1 MKKLYLLL
9 FTCLIAVS
17 AMAQNFKGKV
27 TDNEGNGL
35 PGVSVAVTGG
45 SQGTVTNA
53 EGNFG
58 LQLKQGNY
66 KIRFSFIGYKTQ
78 EQTVTIGAET
88 VTLDVKM
95 EEDVVSLSD
104 VVVLGSRSATVRTNV
119 ETPVP
124 VDVITIKDLQLT
136 GQIEPTQMV
145 NFVAPSFNSAR
156 QTVADGTDHIDPAT
170 LRGLGPDQVLVLVN
184 GKRRHNQALTNVN
197 GTVGRGSVGTD
208 LNAIP
213 AAAIER
219 IEVLR
224 DGAASQYGSD
234 AIAGV
239 INVVMK
245 KEAGTTANLHWGR
258 HYAGDG
264 RNLMLGVY
272 HGMKVGK
279 NGTIS
284 VAGDFRFREPTNR
297 AGDYTGPVYINWNT
311 GTDIA
316 RRQQLFEQDE
326 ALIAQR
332 GFSRAKNMQIGNS
345 KVDNFGGMLNGEFR
359 IGKKTNFYF
368 TGMLN
373 YRRGQAAGFYRY
385 PFQTAQVNLDLYPNG
400 FLPQIHSTI
409 WDRSLLAGISGSFG
423 NGWRWDLSNVYGG
436 NSFRFDVKNS
446 NNASQF
452 ALGARAQTE
461 FYAGTLGF
469 NQNTADFG
477 VSKDFGKAVGLKTF
491 NVAAGLN
498 FRIDQYSIEAGEE
511 ASWRNY
517 DPASGRVGGAQV
529 FPGFQPANEVNQSR
543 NVLGAYVDLES
554 DLTDKLLV
562 NVAGRFENYSDFGS
576 NFAGKL
582 SARYKFAD
590 AFSLRGAISNGF
602 RAPSVHQSGFSA
614 ISTVFISVPGQGLQP
629 RQQGTFRNGS
639 PVANAFGIP
648 KLKAETSINISLG
661 ATSQITDNISLTVD
675 AYQIDISDR
684 IVLTGQFQRGTSPT
698 GQLISHI
705 LDNAGQQ
712 EVNAAVFFTNA
723 INTRTRGLDVVLT
736 GNQPIGTGTLTFT
749 LAGNMN
755 RTEVQGD
762 PKVSETLP
770 PDQFGNVLFNRLER
784 SRIEEAQPRSK
795 YMVSLNYKVG
805 SFGSNL
811 RVTRFGQVAV
821 RDAANPALDE
831 TFSPKIVTDVS
842 VNYLITKNINIVVG
856 ANNLFDVYPDPLR
869 VNQWATP
876 TRTTVLDNTSF
887 NRFIYS
893 RNATQF
899 GFNGGYY
906 YFSLTANF

>member
-1 MKKLYLLL
+1 MKKLYYTL
-9 FTCLIAVS
+9 FMYLIAIS
-17 AMAQNFKGKV
+17 AMGQNLKGKV
-27 TDNEGNGL
+27 TDAEGNGL
-35 PGVSVAVTGG
+35 PGVSVAVVGG

-53 EGNFG
+53 EGSFG

-66 KIRFSFIGYKTQ
+66 KIRISFIGYKTL
-78 EQTVTIGAET
+78 EQAVTIGNEA
-88 VTLDVKM
+88 VTLDVKL
-95 EEDVVSLSD
+95 EEDIVSLSD
-104 VVVLGSRSATVRTNV
+104 VVVLGSRSASVRTNV

-124 VDVITIKDLQLT
+124 VDVISMKDLQMT
-136 GQIEPTQMV
+136 GQIEPTQMI
-145 NFVAPSFNSAR
+145 NMVAPSFNSAR

-245 KEAGTTANLHWGR
+245 KEAGTSANLHWGR

-264 RNLMLGVY
+264 RALNLGLY
-272 HGMKVGK
+272 HGIKVGK
-279 NGTIS
+279 AGTIS
-284 VAGDFRFREPTNR
+284 FAGDFRFREPTNR
-297 AGDYTGPVYINWNT
+297 AGDYKGPVYVNWNT

-345 KVDNFGGMLNGEFR
+345 KVDNFGGMINGDLR

-368 TGMLN
+368 TSMFN

-385 PFQTAQVNLDLYPNG
+385 PFQTSQVILDLYPNG

-409 WDRSLLAGISGSFG
+409 WDRSFLAGLSGEFG

-461 FYAGTLGF
+461 FYAGQLGF
-469 NQNTADFG
+469 NQNTTDFG

-498 FRIDQYSIEAGEE
+498 FRIDQYSIKEGEE
-511 ASWRNY
+511 ASWRNF
-517 DPASGRVGGAQV
+517 DPASGRAGGAQV
-529 FPGFQPANEVNQSR
+529 FPGFQPANAVNQSR
-543 NVLGAYVDLES
+543 NVLGAYIDLES

-562 NVAGRFENYSDFGS
+562 NAAGRFENYSDFGS

-582 SARYKFAD
+582 SARYKFAE
-590 AFSLRGAISNGF
+590 AFSIRGAVSNGF
-602 RAPSVHQSGFSA
+602 RAPSVHQSAFSA
-614 ISTVFISVPGQGLQP
+614 ISTVFVSVPGLGLQP

-648 KLKAETSINISLG
+648 KLKAETSVNLSLG
-661 ATSQITDNISLTVD
+661 ATSQITNNISLTVD
-675 AYQIDISDR
+675 AYQIDIKDR
-684 IVLTGQFQRGTSPT
+684 IVLTGQFQRGTSAT
-698 GQLISHI
+698 GQRVAQI
-705 LDNAGQQ
+705 LDQAGQQ

-723 INTRTRGLDVVLT
+723 VSTRTRGLDVVLSGT
-736 GNQPIGTGTLTFT
+736 QPIGTGSLTVT
-749 LAGNMN
+749 LAGNVN
-755 RTEVQGD
+755 RTEVQGE

-770 PDQFGNVLFNRLER
+770 PDQFGNILFNRQERARLEL
-784 SRIEEAQPRSK
+784 AQPRSK
-795 YMVSLNYKVG
+795 YTLGMNYKVG
-805 SFGSNL
+805 SFGTNL
-811 RVTRFGQVAV
+811 RFTRFGRVESF
-821 RDAANPALDE
+821 DPSNPALDE
-831 TFSPKIVTDVS
+831 TFSPKVVTDLSVS
-842 VNYLITKNINIVVG
+842 YRFTKNIGLMIG
-856 ANNLFDVYPDPLR
+856 ANNLFDVYPDPLQK
-869 VNQWATP
+869 NQWPTP
-876 TRTTVLDNTSF
+876 TNPTSLDNTSF
-887 NRFIYS
+887 NRFVYS
-893 RNATQF
+893 RNVTQF

>member
-27 TDNEGNGL
+27 TDSEGNGL

-698 GQLISHI
+698 GQLISRI

-712 EVNAAVFFTNA
+712 EVNAAIFFTNA

-821 RDAANPALDE
+821 RDPANPALDE

>member
-1 MKKLYLLL
+1 MRTLYALAGLWL
-9 FTCLIAVS
+9 CSSIAV
-17 AMAQNFKGKV
+17 AQNLKGRV
-27 TDNEGNGL
+27 TDSEGNGL
-35 PGVSVAVTGG
+35 PGVSVVVVGS

-53 EGNFG
+53 EGNFSM
-58 LQLKQGNY
+58 QLRQGNY
-66 KIRFSFIGYKTQ
+66 KIRFSFVGYKAI
-78 EQTVTIGAET
+78 EESVSIGSEP
-88 VTLDVKM
+88 VKLEIKL
-95 EEDVVSLSD
+95 EEDIVSLSD
-104 VVVLGSRSATVRTNV
+104 VVVLGSRSTAIRTNV

-124 VDVITIKDLQLT
+124 VDVITMKDLQVT
-136 GQIEPTQMV
+136 GQIEPTQMMHMS
-145 NFVAPSFNSAR
+145 APSYNSSR
-156 QTVADGTDHIDPAT
+156 QTIADGTDHIDPAT
-170 LRGLGPDQVLVLVN
+170 LRGLGPDQVLMLLN

-213 AAAIER
+213 AAGIER

-245 KEAGTTANLHWGR
+245 KEAGTNVNAHWGR

-272 HGMKVGK
+272 HGIKVGQR
-279 NGTIS
+279 GTIS

-297 AGDYTGPVYINWNT
+297 VGDYQGPVYINWNT

-316 RRQQLFEQDE
+316 RRQQLYDQDQ

-332 GFSRAKNMQIGNS
+332 GFSRSKNMQIGNS
-345 KVDNFGGMLNGEFR
+345 KIDNFGGMLNGELR
-359 IGKKTNFYF
+359 IGPKTNFYF
-368 TGMLN
+368 TGLVN
-373 YRRGQAAGFYRY
+373 FRKGQAAGFYRY
-385 PFQTAQVNLDLYPNG
+385 PFQTSQVNLDLYPNG

-409 WDRSLLAGISGSFG
+409 WDRSLLVGVSGEFG

-461 FYAGTLGF
+461 FYCGTLRF

-477 VSKDFGKAVGLKTF
+477 ISKDFGKQLGLKTF
-491 NVAAGLN
+491 NVASGLH
-498 FRIDQYSIEAGEE
+498 FRIDQYGIEAGEE

-517 DPASGRVGGAQV
+517 DPASGRAGGAQV
-529 FPGFQPANEVNQSR
+529 FPGFQPANEINLSR

-554 DLTDKLLV
+554 DITEKLLL

-576 NFAGKL
+576 NFAGKF

-590 AFSLRGAISNGF
+590 VFSLRGAISNGF

-614 ISTVFISVPGQGLQP
+614 ISTVFISVPGEGLQP

-648 KLKAETSINISLG
+648 KLKAETSVNMSIG
-661 ATSQITDNISLTVD
+661 ATSQITENISLTID
-675 AYQIDISDR
+675 AYQIDIKDR

-698 GQLISHI
+698 GQLISQI
-705 LDNAGQQ
+705 LDRAGQR

-723 INTRTRGLDVVLT
+723 INTRTQGLDVVLS
-736 GNQPIGTGTLTFT
+736 GNQPIGKGTLNFT
-749 LAGNMN
+749 LACNLN
-755 RTEVQGD
+755 RTQVQGE

-770 PDQFGNVLFNRLER
+770 PDQFGNVLFNRQER
-784 SRIEEAQPRSK
+784 ARIELAQPRSK
-795 YMVSLNYKVG
+795 YIAGLSYRLSELGVNVRL
-805 SFGSNL
+805 
-811 RVTRFGQVAV
+811 TRFG
-821 RDAANPALDE
+821 RIETYDPANPALDE
-831 TFSPKIVTDVS
+831 TFSPKVVTDLNVS
-842 VNYLITKNINIVVG
+842 YRITKNIGVMIG
-856 ANNLFDVYPDPLR
+856 ANNLFDVYPDSLQKR
-869 VNQWATP
+869 QWPTP
-876 TRTTVLDNTSF
+876 TNPTSLDNTSF
-887 NRFIYS
+887 GRFIYS
-893 RNATQF
+893 RAATQF

-906 YFSLTANF
+906 FFSLSANF

>member
-27 TDNEGNGL
+27 TDSEGNGL

-477 VSKDFGKAVGLKTF
+477 ISKDFGKAVGLKTF

-698 GQLISHI
+698 GQLISRI

-821 RDAANPALDE
+821 RDPANPALDE

>member
-1 MKKLYLLL
+1 MKKLYFLVWLFLLA
-9 FTCLIAVS
+9 TA

-27 TDNEGNGL
+27 TDAEGNGL
-35 PGVSVAVTGG
+35 PGVSVAVSGG
-45 SQGTVTNA
+45 SQGTITNA

-66 KIRFSFIGYKTQ
+66 KIRFSFVGYKTL
-78 EQTVTIGAET
+78 EQNVTIGAEP
-88 VTLDVKM
+88 VTLNVTL

-104 VVVLGSRSATVRTNV
+104 VVVLGSRSAAVRTSV
-119 ETPVP
+119 QTPVP
-124 VDVITIKDLQLT
+124 VDVISMKDMQLT
-136 GQIEPTQMV
+136 GQIEPTQMI

-156 QTVADGTDHIDPAT
+156 QTIADGTDHIDPAT

-245 KEAGTTANLHWGR
+245 KEAGTTANMHWGR

-264 RNLMLGVY
+264 RNLMLGLY
-272 HGMKVGK
+272 HGLKVGK
-279 NGTIS
+279 SGTIS
-284 VAGDFRFREPTNR
+284 FAGDFRFREPTNR
-297 AGDYTGPVYINWNT
+297 AGDYTGPVYINWNV

-316 RRQQLFEQDE
+316 RRQQLYEQDE

-345 KVDNFGGMLNGEFR
+345 KVDNFGGMVNGDLR
-359 IGKKTNFYF
+359 IGAKTNLYF

-385 PFQTAQVNLDLYPNG
+385 PFQTAQVNLDLYPDG

-409 WDRSLLAGISGSFG
+409 WDRSLLAGISGEWG

-469 NQNTADFG
+469 NQNTTDFG
-477 VSKDFGKAVGLKTF
+477 VSKDFGKQIGLKTF
-491 NVAAGLN
+491 NVAGGLH
-498 FRIDQYSIEAGEE
+498 FRIDQYSIQAGEE
-511 ASWRNY
+511 ASWKNY

-529 FPGFQPANEVNQSR
+529 FPGFQPANEVNRSR
-543 NVLGAYVDLES
+543 NVLGAYLDVES
-554 DLTDKLLV
+554 DLTEKFLV

-582 SARYKFAD
+582 SARYKFAEV
-590 AFSLRGAISNGF
+590 FSVRGAISNGF
-602 RAPSVHQSGFSA
+602 RAPSVHQSAFSA

-629 RQQGTFRNGS
+629 RQQGTFRNDS
-639 PVANAFGIP
+639 PVAKAFGIP
-648 KLKAETSINISLG
+648 TLRAETSVNYSLG
-661 ATSQITDNISLTVD
+661 VTSQITDNISLTID
-675 AYQIDISDR
+675 AYQIDIKDR

-698 GQLISHI
+698 GQLISRI

-723 INTRTRGLDVVLT
+723 INTRTQGLDIVLS
-736 GNQPIGTGTLTFT
+736 GSQVIGKGTLNFT

-755 RTEVQGD
+755 RTNVQGE
-762 PKVSETLP
+762 PRVSETLP

-784 SRIEEAQPRSK
+784 SRIEVAQPRSK
-795 YMVSLNYKVG
+795 YTLGLNYKIN
-805 SFGSNL
+805 SFGANL
-811 RVTRFGQVAV
+811 RLTRFGRVEV
-821 RDAANPALDE
+821 WDPANTALDE
-831 TFSPKIVTDVS
+831 SFSPKVVTDLSLSYRV
-842 VNYLITKNINIVVG
+842 LKNIGIMIG

-869 VNQWATP
+869 ANQWPTP
-876 TRTTVLDNTSF
+876 TRITALDNTSF

-906 YFSLTANF
+906 YFSISANF

>member
-27 TDNEGNGL
+27 TDSEGNGL

-297 AGDYTGPVYINWNT
+297 AGDYTGPVYINWN
-311 GTDIA
+311 
-316 RRQQLFEQDE
+316 LS
-326 ALIAQR
+326 LI
-332 GFSRAKNMQIGNS
+332 
-345 KVDNFGGMLNGEFR
+345 
-359 IGKKTNFYF
+359 
-368 TGMLN
+368 
-373 YRRGQAAGFYRY
+373 
-385 PFQTAQVNLDLYPNG
+385 
-400 FLPQIHSTI
+400 
-409 WDRSLLAGISGSFG
+409 
-423 NGWRWDLSNVYGG
+423 
-436 NSFRFDVKNS
+436 
-446 NNASQF
+446 
-452 ALGARAQTE
+452 
-461 FYAGTLGF
+461 
-469 NQNTADFG
+469 
-477 VSKDFGKAVGLKTF
+477 
-491 NVAAGLN
+491 
-498 FRIDQYSIEAGEE
+498 
-511 ASWRNY
+511 
-517 DPASGRVGGAQV
+517 
-529 FPGFQPANEVNQSR
+529 
-543 NVLGAYVDLES
+543 
-554 DLTDKLLV
+554 
-562 NVAGRFENYSDFGS
+562 
-576 NFAGKL
+576 
-582 SARYKFAD
+582 
-590 AFSLRGAISNGF
+590 
-602 RAPSVHQSGFSA
+602 
-614 ISTVFISVPGQGLQP
+614 
-629 RQQGTFRNGS
+629 
-639 PVANAFGIP
+639 
-648 KLKAETSINISLG
+648 
-661 ATSQITDNISLTVD
+661 
-675 AYQIDISDR
+675 
-684 IVLTGQFQRGTSPT
+684 
-698 GQLISHI
+698 HI
-705 LDNAGQQ
+705 
-712 EVNAAVFFTNA
+712 
-723 INTRTRGLDVVLT
+723 
-736 GNQPIGTGTLTFT
+736 
-749 LAGNMN
+749 
-755 RTEVQGD
+755 
-762 PKVSETLP
+762 
-770 PDQFGNVLFNRLER
+770 
-784 SRIEEAQPRSK
+784 
-795 YMVSLNYKVG
+795 
-805 SFGSNL
+805 
-811 RVTRFGQVAV
+811 
-821 RDAANPALDE
+821 
-831 TFSPKIVTDVS
+831 
-842 VNYLITKNINIVVG
+842 
-856 ANNLFDVYPDPLR
+856 
-869 VNQWATP
+869 
-876 TRTTVLDNTSF
+876 
-887 NRFIYS
+887 
-893 RNATQF
+893 
-899 GFNGGYY
+899 
-906 YFSLTANF
+906 

>member
-27 TDNEGNGL
+27 TDSEGNGL

-698 GQLISHI
+698 GQLISRI

-749 LAGNMN
+749 LTGNMN

-821 RDAANPALDE
+821 RDPANPALDE

>member
-27 TDNEGNGL
+27 TDSEGNGL

-698 GQLISHI
+698 GQLISRI

-821 RDAANPALDE
+821 RDPANPALDE